1 MHKLKSALN
10 KQAVRQER
18 KGKER
23 KGKER
28 KRSSPR
34 TAPQLIW
41 FRLSQL
47 PETLS

>member
-10 KQAVRQER
+10 KQAVRQE
-18 KGKER
+18 K

-41 FRLSQL
+41 FRVSQL

>member
-23 KGKER
+23 KESEAALGP
-28 KRSSPR
+28 PR
-34 TAPQLIW
+34 N
-41 FRLSQL
+41 LSGL
-47 PETLS
+47 DSHNCLKPYLKI